1 MFRISSKILSRVI
14 IPFNVFMLVIGL
26 NFTGIWAIGTTV
38 AYFGDTQISE
48 TNSFVA
54 DFLDFSLSVYS
65 FESVI
70 ALDET
75 ISKNTVLA
83 NGGGMDFQYTLAAEE
98 VTDEDGF
105 CDALNLQAE
114 LNGVEQYDGGL
125 MSLVASASN
134 VLGTWNFDIELPA
147 DETLFTNGE
156 ECQFDVVFKG
166 WQTNVA
172 SYGDGGFSDEERVS
186 FTMTAGKTIVLN
198 EFLPNPGGVAY
209 GFDFGSDSSDMP
221 QGEWVELYN
230 NSDQSIDLDGWY
242 VWDASGGV
250 GNKVYVTTDNTSLAT
265 ITINGHGWLVVYMN
279 KAIFNNTGDTVKLFD
294 DSDILVDS
302 HTYVVSDFCEIEP
315 TPGDENSADAS
326 VGNCANVPSNKSY
339 ARIPDGS
346 GEWFDPI
353 PTPGGVNILE
363 NEVEGYFYSASSISF
378 DEVIVEEEVLAKE
391 VMTEEDIIIEEGVLV
406 DEEPAIVEEN

>member
-114 LNGVEQYDGGL
+114 LNG
-125 MSLVASASN
+125 
-134 VLGTWNFDIELPA
+134 
-147 DETLFTNGE
+147 
-156 ECQFDVVFKG
+156 
-166 WQTNVA
+166 
-172 SYGDGGFSDEERVS
+172 
-186 FTMTAGKTIVLN
+186 
-198 EFLPNPGGVAY
+198 
-209 GFDFGSDSSDMP
+209 
-221 QGEWVELYN
+221 
-230 NSDQSIDLDGWY
+230 
-242 VWDASGGV
+242 
-250 GNKVYVTTDNTSLAT
+250 
-265 ITINGHGWLVVYMN
+265 
-279 KAIFNNTGDTVKLFD
+279 
-294 DSDILVDS
+294 
-302 HTYVVSDFCEIEP
+302 
-315 TPGDENSADAS
+315 
-326 VGNCANVPSNKSY
+326 
-339 ARIPDGS
+339 
-346 GEWFDPI
+346 
-353 PTPGGVNILE
+353 
-363 NEVEGYFYSASSISF
+363 
-378 DEVIVEEEVLAKE
+378 
-391 VMTEEDIIIEEGVLV
+391 
-406 DEEPAIVEEN
+406 